1 MTQISKEALVLR
13 AKEQALQ
20 EYQKLPQTIQDQ
32 MTTAPQQLQEAKT
45 LGEVFKVWKIIKQK
59 FRTSS
64 QTLWD

>member
-45 LGEVFKVWKIIKQK
+45 LGEVFKARKIIKLP
-59 FRTSS
+59 TP
-64 QTLWD
+64 TWPLI